1 MSENIFVLTEKNFD
15 QHTSKGNWVID
26 FWAEWCHPCK
36 MMEPHFK
43 EAAEKMKGNVHFGK
57 VDVDAQPGLQERFEV
72 VSIPTT
78 LFMHNGE
85 QVNRVSG
92 AMPKELILENVRD
105 SF

>member
-1 MSENIFVLTEKNFD
+1 MGDHITILTDKNFD
-15 QHTSKGNWVID
+15 EHTSKGKWVID

-36 MMEPHFK
+36 IMEPHFD
-43 EAAEKMKGNVHFGK
+43 EAAHESKGVHFAK
-57 VDVDAQPGLQERFEV
+57 VDVDAEQGLAERFDV

-78 LFMHNGE
+78 LFLIDGE

-92 AMPKELILENVRD
+92 AIDKDTILENIKD